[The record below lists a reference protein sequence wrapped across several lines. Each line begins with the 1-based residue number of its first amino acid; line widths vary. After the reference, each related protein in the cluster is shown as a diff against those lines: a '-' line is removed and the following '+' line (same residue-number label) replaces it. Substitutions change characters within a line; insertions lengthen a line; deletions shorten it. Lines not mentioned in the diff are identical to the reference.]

1 MKKIFAMLA
10 VAATLL
16 AVSCA
21 KDDNKG
27 GSTKIDDQTQTGDL
41 PAALQH
47 SAFIPIVLDGVT
59 FESIK
64 SKVTV
69 DLRVDDKTNNLWVWS
84 GTYTPGDGAGLNFF
98 GNTEGYVSLKV
109 GTVGWSGAGFCVYN
123 TFKPEGSEETFVAAK
138 NPIAAI
144 KSSIGAA
151 PEDWVL
157 HVAYK
162 GNARV
167 AHILGVDYSTGGKY
181 SFAIGE
187 GSLVDGGI
195 TYNAIAPKSGEFEA
209 GEWMEYEIPV
219 ADLGIDFSADL
230 PVAPYEEEGKTV
242 YPGYNVLFCLSG
254 ATTGNE
260 INLDAV
266 YFYKK

>member
-10 VAATLL
+10 VAACLF
-16 AVSCA
+16 AVSCG
-21 KDDNKG
+21 KENNGG
-27 GSTKIDDQTQTGDL
+27 GSTKTDDQTQTGDL

-47 SAFIPIVLDGVT
+47 SAFIPIILDGVT

-69 DLRVDDKTNNLWVWS
+69 DLRVNDATNWLWIWE
-84 GTYTPGDGAGLNFF
+84 GTYTGGAGDGLNFF
-98 GNTEGYVSLKV
+98 GNTEGYIDLVV

-123 TFKPEGSEETFVAAK
+123 SFLPDGAETAFVAEK
-138 NPIAAI
+138 NPFTAI
-144 KSSIGAA
+144 KNSIGAA

-167 AHILGVDYSTGGKY
+167 AHILGVDYAAGGKY

-187 GSLVDGGI
+187 GSLEDAGT

-219 ADLGIDFSADL
+219 TDLGIDFTAEL
-230 PVAPYEEEGKTV
+230 ETPQGK
-242 YPGYNVLFCLSG
+242 GYNMLFCLSG
-254 ATTGNE
+254 GTTGNE
-260 INLDAV
+260 IKLDAA

>member
-10 VAATLL
+10 VAACLF
-16 AVSCA
+16 AVSCG

-27 GSTKIDDQTQTGDL
+27 GSTKTDDQTQTGDL

-47 SAFIPIVLDGVT
+47 SAFIPIILDGVT

-69 DLRVDDKTNNLWVWS
+69 DLRVDDKTNNLWVWE

-109 GTVGWSGAGFCVYN
+109 GGAGWSGAGFCVYN
-123 TFKPEGSEETFVAAK
+123 SFKPAGAEDAFVAAK

-151 PEDWVL
+151 PENWVL

-167 AHILGVDYSTGGKY
+167 AHILGVDYAAGGKY

-187 GSLVDGGI
+187 GSLEDAGT

-230 PVAPYEEEGKTV
+230 PVDPYENNGKTE
-242 YPGYNVLFCLSG
+242 YRGYNILFCLSG
-254 ATTGNE
+254 GTTGNE
-260 INLDAV
+260 INLDAA